1 LDICTVGVGNFW
13 TNSAGVITSRRNLSP
28 RTLIAAVGV
37 GNDPDAVPP
46 VRRTNGRSWD
56 NVPLRVIPER
66 GQRPEYFTHPSSK
79 QRCDVLHDNVSG
91 SKLANDPSELV
102 PKTGPCAGEP
112 GPFPGVADVL
122 AREAAADEIDF
133 PVTFFRGERADIG
146 VSPDIGPVFGE
157 HFLGIRVD
165 LHLPSTLHPGPF

>member
-1 LDICTVGVGNFW
+1 LTTI
-13 TNSAGVITSRRNLSP
+13 P
-28 RTLIAAVGV
+28 RANAD
-37 GNDPDAVPP
+37 DPDAVAP

-66 GQRPEYFTHPSSK
+66 GQRPENFTHTSSK

-112 GPFPGVADVL
+112 GPFSGVADVL
-122 AREAAADEIDF
+122 AGEAAADEIDF
-133 PVTFFRGERADIG
+133 PVAFFRGERADIG
-146 VSPDIGPVFGE
+146 VSPDIGPVLGE
-157 HFLGIRVD
+157 DFLGIRVN
-165 LHLPSTLHPGPF
+165 LHLPCTLHPGPLKAEIKTTDAAEEGAELHSPLPRHRRLE